1 VQVVTMMKLALGAAL
16 YFDHELAVDPRP
28 LAALWERIATQP
40 ALRSWS
46 QTATSSTKP
55 VDFNPAQLAT
65 RVASGKTTT
74 VGVESR
80 SRDVTIIAQ
89 TAPAETLDRR
99 PPAPRWKY
107 DLAVGLAAD
116 RVDALGQEAVIDA
129 LCEFAGATAASAG
142 IVVWSASVDFARA
155 LAFLSSGPDLPP
167 ARVTALVDAQV
178 ARSRWGE
185 VIRGP
190 EWGTF
195 LSAAHVAM
203 LAGATLP
210 VVRTVPLTSGG
221 VFLQATVEPF
231 DVEAPPPVLAS
242 LREALARVR

>member
-1 VQVVTMMKLALGAAL
+1 MLALGAAL
-16 YFDHELAVDPRP
+16 YFDHELAGDVQP
-28 LAALWERIATQP
+28 LARLWKRIATQP
-40 ALRSWS
+40 ALRSWT

-55 VDFNPAQLAT
+55 VEFNAAQLAT
-65 RVASGKTTT
+65 RIASGKTRT
-74 VGVESR
+74 VGVETR

-107 DLAVGLAAD
+107 DLAIGLAAD
-116 RVDALGQEAVIDA
+116 RVDELGQETVIDA
-129 LCEFAGATAASAG
+129 LCEFAGATAALAG
-142 IVVWSASVDFARA
+142 IVVWSESVDFARA
-155 LAFLSSGPDLPP
+155 LAFLSSGPGLRP
-167 ARVTALVDAQV
+167 AWVTALVDAQLG
-178 ARSRWGE
+178 RSRWGD

-195 LSAAHVAM
+195 LSAAHVAT

-210 VVRTVPLTSGG
+210 VARTIPLASGG
-221 VFLQATVEPF
+221 VFLQATIEPF
-231 DVEAPPPVLAS
+231 DVAAPPPVLAS